1 MKGTVLFSVI
11 HNCISAAEILLALLG
26 IKRIVYLEAPL
37 SCRKSVITYLAAFF
51 LTVFAGELVFQ
62 ASESMA
68 VL

>member
-51 LTVFAGELVFQ
+51 
-62 ASESMA
+62 
-68 VL
+68 